1 MSSSLKRK
9 RTPSPTEIQ
18 PLFLPKTIFPLP
30 DGPRL
35 FVFNSHGLCPSK
47 DGTTHKIPIISNIP
61 VNIITTATL
70 GCPHLRTLLS
80 PSTNELA
87 PHICISF
94 RDTLQELLNKQGT
107 VSVSVSELA
116 LATVNEMAKKNITR
130 SNPEL
135 HRTGSS
141 VEEMELFC
149 NGPTM
154 AEGVHCIY
162 PKEDGSGSYSM
173 IDASS
178 YFGLTVVG
186 ENERQFYPSSN
197 PKFPVT
203 LPSSTVHEI
212 NSLGQKVKQLKTTK
226 AFDMSPRSK
235 HTLNLGI
242 NAYNAS
248 LNLVRNSSSTSRV
261 QPSYS
266 LLSTLLD
273 TGFRNGTIRPDDCI
287 VIFACR
293 KIKKRPGGSRKR
305 MPIKKTGRS
314 IKNKYKYK
322 CSNKVKIKKYTIINK
337 KNKNKIKK

>member
-1 MSSSLKRK
+1 MSSSSKRK

-47 DGTTHKIPIISNIP
+47 DGTAHTIHKIHKIP

-80 PSTNELA
+80 QSTGELA

-107 VSVSVSELA
+107 VSELA
-116 LATVNEMAKKNITR
+116 LATVTEMAKQNITQ
-130 SNPEL
+130 STPEL
-135 HRTGSS
+135 HETGSS
-141 VEEMELFC
+141 VEDMELFC

-212 NSLGQKVKQLKTTK
+212 NSLGQKVNHLKTS

-273 TGFRNGTIRPDDCI
+273 TGFSNGTIRPDDCI

-305 MPIKKTGRS
+305 MPIKKTGRC

-322 CSNKVKIKKYTIINK
+322 CSNTVKIKKYTIINK
-337 KNKNKIKK
+337 KIKTK

>member
-1 MSSSLKRK
+1 MSSSSKRK

-47 DGTTHKIPIISNIP
+47 DGTAHTIPKIRKIP

-80 PSTNELA
+80 QSGELA

-94 RDTLQELLNKQGT
+94 RDTLQKLQEVLNKQGT

-116 LATVNEMAKKNITR
+116 LATVTEMASQNITQ
-130 SNPEL
+130 SKPEL
-135 HRTGSS
+135 HITGSS

-162 PKEDGSGSYSM
+162 PKGDGSGLYSM

-197 PKFPVT
+197 PKFPVL

-212 NSLGQKVKQLKTTK
+212 NSLGQKVKHLKSS
-226 AFDMSPRSK
+226 AFDLSPRSK

-248 LNLVRNSSSTSRV
+248 LNLVQNSSSTSRV

-266 LLSTLLD
+266 LLSTLLN
-273 TGFRNGTIRPDDCI
+273 TGIGNGTIRPDDCI

-337 KNKNKIKK
+337 KIKTK

>member
-18 PLFLPKTIFPLP
+18 TLFLPKTIFPLP

-47 DGTTHKIPIISNIP
+47 DGTAHKIPIISNIP

-80 PSTNELA
+80 QSTGELA

-94 RDTLQELLNKQGT
+94 RDTLQELPNKQGT
-107 VSVSVSELA
+107 VSELA
-116 LATVNEMAKKNITR
+116 LATVTEMANQNITQ

-162 PKEDGSGSYSM
+162 PKDDGLEYSM

-186 ENERQFYPSSN
+186 ENERHFYPSSN
-197 PKFPVT
+197 PKFPVP

-273 TGFRNGTIRPDDCI
+273 TGFRNGTIRQDDCI

-322 CSNKVKIKKYTIINK
+322 CSNKVKIKKYNPKNK
-337 KNKNKIKK
+337 KNKK